1 MYNKKVVAV
10 EQEII
15 NVINNSGLH
24 IATIKLIIDKV
35 SRMVND
41 TLDLELNKEQEV
53 SNTNE

>member
-1 MYNKKVVAV
+1 MYNKKVVET
-10 EQEII
+10 EQAII
-15 NVINNSGLH
+15 NTISNSGLH

-41 TLDLELNKEQEV
+41 TLELELNKKEEV